1 MTTYGQATIFQ
12 GNICMYAREINE
24 RLVDAGLSQS
34 AIANVLG
41 CSPSLLSKVIN
52 RKATS
57 TRIAKAVAKILQL
70 PVLQVFPD
78 YESHLKQNRYSL
90 EEAEKKVRLLLNFDS
105 VDSVE

>member
-1 MTTYGQATIFQ
+1 M
-12 GNICMYAREINE
+12 CMYAKEINE

-57 TRIAKAVAKILQL
+57 TRIAKAVAKVLQL
-70 PVLQVFPD
+70 PLLHVFPD
-78 YESHLKQNRYSL
+78 YEKHLKQNLYSP
-90 EEAEKKVRLLLNFDS
+90 EEAVKKVRLLLSSDS
-105 VDSVE
+105 GDSVE